1 MSFTIEKTKNSFE
14 LVSAHYLSAL
24 GYSCYA
30 MLRFSDFNLKL
41 TSVIGKHQF
50 IETTLRG
57 CIFMTFQ
64 DYAEAIYFYA
74 EANNKFP
81 KSYYAKK
88 PTSCILQLDAN
99 NLHKHSTMKL
109 LPTRIPNQANPNIL
123 V

>member
-57 CIFMTFQ
+57 CISMTFQ

-74 EANNKFP
+74 EANNKFL

-88 PTSCILQLDAN
+88 PTSCIIQLDAN
-99 NLHKHSTMKL
+99 NLYKHSTMKL